1 MTMPVVFLTKAQLD
15 ETARLLA
22 SFAPPGDEHEGI
34 VYWFGLELGERAVVT
49 TLVVPDADTSYGSV
63 RTSPEANAEAVALT
77 IGTPLVLLGQAHSHP
92 SEWVEHSGVDDRDT
106 FAQWT
111 GAISV
116 VVPWYGGRGMRIES
130 CGVHRH
136 IGGRYEWIPAERVCE
151 HLQVL
156 DARVDLRKP
165 RGSRSRGWWLDI
177 LETPK
182 ELTRKRKNR

>member
-1 MTMPVVFLTKAQLD
+1 MTLPVVFLTKAQLD

-22 SFAPPGDEHEGI
+22 SFAPRGDEHEGI

-77 IGTPLVLLGQAHSHP
+77 IGTPLLLLGQAHSHP

-116 VVPWYGGRGMRIES
+116 VVPWYGGKGMRMES

-156 DARVDLRKP
+156 DACVDLRKP
-165 RGSRSRGWWLDI
+165 RGSGSRGWWPDTF
-177 LETPK
+177 ETPK
-182 ELTRKRKNR
+182 EPTRKRKNR

>member
-1 MTMPVVFLTKAQLD
+1 MPVVFLTKAQLD

-34 VYWFGLELGERAVVT
+34 VYWFGIELGERAVVT

-63 RTSPEANAEAVALT
+63 RTSPEANAEVVALA

-116 VVPWYGGRGMRIES
+116 VVPWYGRKGMHIES

-136 IGGRYEWIPAERVCE
+136 LGGRYEWIPPERVGE

-156 DARVDLRKP
+156 EARVDLRKP
-165 RGSRSRGWWLDI
+165 GQSRNRGWWLDI
-177 LETPK
+177 FERPK
-182 ELTRKRKNR
+182 EPKRKKGHR